1 LAKVELRDELP
12 YHLITV
18 DTLLSLFKDNN
29 VSLSVLAGAFADE
42 VQRGST
48 FTGLVDPTTLSIP
61 ADDYSAAISAPTA
74 KVAQIISFLYG
85 RAKAAVPPR
94 KLAANK

>member
-1 LAKVELRDELP
+1 MAKVELRDELP

-61 ADDYSAAISAPTA
+61 ADDHSAAISAPTA

-85 RAKAAVPPR
+85 RAKAAAPPR